1 MKHKKIKAAVLA
13 ITAISA
19 LGGILYSQFGTKK
32 SYDYADYYV
41 ETKPA
46 KNNTSDKEA
55 SEKEL
60 SLSLLKQTNKD
71 IVGILVFDDR
81 VIYEPIV
88 QAPDNDFYVR
98 RNIEKQYANA
108 GIPFVSADGNID
120 SQNVVIYGHS
130 SKWNNIIFTPLMS
143 YIDENYYLKH
153 PTFEFIT
160 ENGTRTYKI
169 FDVMNIDLN
178 NLNDSLEFTQSGW
191 DTSNEF
197 NAFISDS
204 INRGLY
210 KTGETSY
217 LITLKTIKHMK
228 FSTKA
233 ATFLSSIK
241 TQTYDKK
248 ESEMIITYQQK
259 RVFHLSLLMLAL
271 CAPIYIYSVPF
282 PNEQFYYI
290 NSVLFLFIIMCTLAY
305 FKKRVNLTTTFSIIL
320 IAIHIEIFIEIIYCS
335 ICSGYEYSYQRALIM
350 SNITISLLFTMLSI
364 CAYMSNISI
373 LLSSLTIASYTICTL
388 ITDEPFLYSYLPL
401 IIIIYTM
408 IPLLGRS
415 LHSNISSL
423 LKSSNLL
430 KEEEEMLLKRLQM
443 KKEELFAFA
452 ELLSENNPEEK
463 TSSLLNI
470 IGEQSKENL
479 FTALAAYQKKEK
491 SKLDTIR
498 RIYPNL
504 SPSELNIC
512 RLILQDKTVSQICE
526 LLHRSSGNITSQR
539 ANIRAKLG
547 LKKSDNLKEA
557 LQERMRLYEEEHHR
571 QEEFSAMR

>member
-178 NLNDSLEFTQSGW
+178 NLNDSLEFTQSSW

-210 KTGETSY
+210 KTGETATSNDK
-217 LITLKTIKHMK
+217 LMTLVTCDTRDNNKRIVVLAKQID
-228 FSTKA
+228 TK
-233 ATFLSSIK
+233 
-241 TQTYDKK
+241 
-248 ESEMIITYQQK
+248 
-259 RVFHLSLLMLAL
+259 
-271 CAPIYIYSVPF
+271 P
-282 PNEQFYYI
+282 
-290 NSVLFLFIIMCTLAY
+290 
-305 FKKRVNLTTTFSIIL
+305 
-320 IAIHIEIFIEIIYCS
+320 
-335 ICSGYEYSYQRALIM
+335 
-350 SNITISLLFTMLSI
+350 
-364 CAYMSNISI
+364 
-373 LLSSLTIASYTICTL
+373 
-388 ITDEPFLYSYLPL
+388 
-401 IIIIYTM
+401 
-408 IPLLGRS
+408 
-415 LHSNISSL
+415 
-423 LKSSNLL
+423 
-430 KEEEEMLLKRLQM
+430 
-443 KKEELFAFA
+443 
-452 ELLSENNPEEK
+452 
-463 TSSLLNI
+463 
-470 IGEQSKENL
+470 
-479 FTALAAYQKKEK
+479 
-491 SKLDTIR
+491 
-498 RIYPNL
+498 
-504 SPSELNIC
+504 
-512 RLILQDKTVSQICE
+512 
-526 LLHRSSGNITSQR
+526 
-539 ANIRAKLG
+539 
-547 LKKSDNLKEA
+547 
-557 LQERMRLYEEEHHR
+557 
-571 QEEFSAMR
+571 